1 MKYFLFIILLMA
13 VIFSAGCINPNVK
26 SAVTS
31 TPTPQIIYVTVLVTP
46 TPTATTGIDKFNDA
60 GALYSISVDLA
71 NEGKYEEALKA
82 ADDALA
88 LNVTSLVPLIQS
100 NRAGILVMLG
110 RNREAISA
118 ADVALSSKEN
128 LTTVF
133 SVAYFNKG
141 NALKNLGRIDE
152 AKAQYFSN
160 FSSMKIG

>member
-1 MKYFLFIILLMA
+1 MKSREYIIAGSLIAVLIIAFTLL
-13 VIFSAGCINPNVK
+13 VILPSISSNP
-26 SAVTS
+26 A
-31 TPTPQIIYVTVLVTP
+31 
-46 TPTATTGIDKFNDA
+46 AKFNDA
-60 GALYSISVDLA
+60 GALYSKSVDLA

-141 NALKNLGRIDE
+141 NALKNLGQIDE
-152 AKAQYFSN
+152 AKAAYAKAQELDNSL
-160 FSSMKIG
+160 IPPI

>member
-1 MKYFLFIILLMA
+1 MKSREYIIAGSLIAVLIIAFTLL
-13 VIFSAGCINPNVK
+13 VILPSISSNP
-26 SAVTS
+26 A
-31 TPTPQIIYVTVLVTP
+31 
-46 TPTATTGIDKFNDA
+46 AKFNDA
-60 GALYSISVDLA
+60 GALYSKSVDLA
-71 NEGKYEEALKA
+71 NRGKYEEALKA

-141 NALKNLGRIDE
+141 NALKNLGQTDE
-152 AKAQYFSN
+152 AKASYAKAQELD
-160 FSSMKIG
+160 SSLIPPI

>member
-1 MKYFLFIILLMA
+1 MKSREYIIAGSLIAVLIIAFTLL
-13 VIFSAGCINPNVK
+13 VILPSISSNP
-26 SAVTS
+26 A
-31 TPTPQIIYVTVLVTP
+31 
-46 TPTATTGIDKFNDA
+46 AKFNDA
-60 GALYSISVDLA
+60 GALYSKSVDLA

-88 LNVTSLVPLIQS
+88 LNVNSLVPLIQS

-141 NALKNLGRIDE
+141 NALKNLGQMDE
-152 AKAQYFSN
+152 AKAAYAKAQELDNSL
-160 FSSMKIG
+160 IPPI

>member
-1 MKYFLFIILLMA
+1 MKSREYIIAGSLIAVLIIAFTLL
-13 VIFSAGCINPNVK
+13 VILPSISSNP
-26 SAVTS
+26 A
-31 TPTPQIIYVTVLVTP
+31 
-46 TPTATTGIDKFNDA
+46 AKFNEA
-60 GALYSISVDLA
+60 GALYSKSVDLA

-88 LNVTSLVPLIQS
+88 LNVNSLVPLIQS

-141 NALKNLGRIDE
+141 NALKNLGQMDE
-152 AKAQYFSN
+152 AKAAYAKAQELDNSL
-160 FSSMKIG
+160 IPPI

>member
-1 MKYFLFIILLMA
+1 MKSREYIIAGSLIAVLIIAFTLL
-13 VIFSAGCINPNVK
+13 VILPSISSNP
-26 SAVTS
+26 A
-31 TPTPQIIYVTVLVTP
+31 
-46 TPTATTGIDKFNDA
+46 AKFNDA
-60 GALYSISVDLA
+60 GALYSKSVDLA
-71 NEGKYEEALKA
+71 NRGKYEEALKA

-141 NALKNLGRIDE
+141 NALKNLGQTDE
-152 AKAQYFSN
+152 AKAAYAKAQELD
-160 FSSMKIG
+160 SSLIPPI

>member
-1 MKYFLFIILLMA
+1 MKSREYIIAGSLIAVLIIALALL
-13 VIFSAGCINPNVK
+13 VILPSISSNP
-26 SAVTS
+26 A
-31 TPTPQIIYVTVLVTP
+31 
-46 TPTATTGIDKFNDA
+46 AKFNDA
-60 GALYSISVDLA
+60 GALYSKSVDLA

-88 LNVTSLVPLIQS
+88 LNVPSLVPLIQS

-110 RNREAISA
+110 RNREAIAA

-141 NALKNLGRIDE
+141 NALKNLGQIDE
-152 AKAQYFSN
+152 AKAAYTKAQELDNSL
-160 FSSMKIG
+160 IPPV

>member
-1 MKYFLFIILLMA
+1 MKSREYIIAGSLIAVLIIAFTLL
-13 VIFSAGCINPNVK
+13 VILPSISSNP
-26 SAVTS
+26 A
-31 TPTPQIIYVTVLVTP
+31 
-46 TPTATTGIDKFNDA
+46 AKFNDA
-60 GALYSISVDLA
+60 GALYSKSVDLA

-88 LNVTSLVPLIQS
+88 LNVNSLVPLIQS

-141 NALKNLGRIDE
+141 NALKNLGQIDE
-152 AKAQYFSN
+152 AKAAYAKAQELDNSL
-160 FSSMKIG
+160 IPPI

>member
-1 MKYFLFIILLMA
+1 MKSREYIIAGSLIAVLIIAFTLL
-13 VIFSAGCINPNVK
+13 VILPSISSNP
-26 SAVTS
+26 A
-31 TPTPQIIYVTVLVTP
+31 
-46 TPTATTGIDKFNDA
+46 AKFNDA
-60 GALYSISVDLA
+60 GALYSKSVDLA

-88 LNVTSLVPLIQS
+88 LNVDSLVPLIQS

-141 NALKNLGRIDE
+141 NALKNLGQIDE
-152 AKAQYFSN
+152 AKAAYAKAQELDNSL
-160 FSSMKIG
+160 IPPI

>member
-1 MKYFLFIILLMA
+1 MKSREYIIAGSLIAVLIIAFALL
-13 VIFSAGCINPNVK
+13 VILPSISSNP
-26 SAVTS
+26 A
-31 TPTPQIIYVTVLVTP
+31 
-46 TPTATTGIDKFNDA
+46 AKFNDA
-60 GALYSISVDLA
+60 GALYSKSVDLA
-71 NEGKYEEALKA
+71 NRGKYEEALKA

-141 NALKNLGRIDE
+141 NALKNLGQIDE
-152 AKAQYFSN
+152 AKAAYAKAQELDNSL
-160 FSSMKIG
+160 IPPI

>member
-1 MKYFLFIILLMA
+1 MKSRDYLIAGSLITILIIALVLFVILPS
-13 VIFSAGCINPNVK
+13 ISSNPAK
-26 SAVTS
+26 
-31 TPTPQIIYVTVLVTP
+31 
-46 TPTATTGIDKFNDA
+46 KFNDA
-60 GALYSISVDLA
+60 GALYSKSVDLA

-88 LNVTSLVPLIQS
+88 LNENSLVPLIQS

-110 RNREAISA
+110 RNNEAIAA

-141 NALKNLGRIDE
+141 NALKNLGQIDE
-152 AKAQYFSN
+152 AKAAYAKAQELDNSL
-160 FSSMKIG
+160 IPPI

>member
-1 MKYFLFIILLMA
+1 MIIAFTLL
-13 VIFSAGCINPNVK
+13 VILPSISSNP
-26 SAVTS
+26 A
-31 TPTPQIIYVTVLVTP
+31 
-46 TPTATTGIDKFNDA
+46 AKFNDA
-60 GALYSISVDLA
+60 GALYSKSVDLA

-88 LNVTSLVPLIQS
+88 LNVDSLVPLIQS

-141 NALKNLGRIDE
+141 NALKNLGQIDE
-152 AKAQYFSN
+152 AKAAYAKAQELDNSL
-160 FSSMKIG
+160 IPPI

>member
-1 MKYFLFIILLMA
+1 MKSREYIIAGSFIAVLIIAFTLLVILPS
-13 VIFSAGCINPNVK
+13 ISSNP
-26 SAVTS
+26 A
-31 TPTPQIIYVTVLVTP
+31 
-46 TPTATTGIDKFNDA
+46 AKFNEA
-60 GALYSISVDLA
+60 GALYSKSVDLA

-88 LNVTSLVPLIQS
+88 LNVNSLVPLIQS

-141 NALKNLGRIDE
+141 NALKNLGQTDE
-152 AKAQYFSN
+152 AKAAYAKAQELD
-160 FSSMKIG
+160 SSLIPPI